1 MDNQNFN
8 NSGFGQDNQ
17 NFNNSGFNQNAD
29 QGSFYGGSAPQGQYS
44 GYTNGQGGQNINM
57 DFNSGYNSNMNQGS
71 NPYVAPPNNGK
82 SPKYTLW
89 LTLAIVQMVLG
100 CCCSGGI
107 FTLVTGILTIVF
119 NNNAN
124 DAYKIGDMATYES
137 KNKAAMIT
145 NIIGW
150 VLAVLIG
157 IFAISSGAF
166 KGIMEAYSEMM

>member
-29 QGSFYGGSAPQGQYS
+29 
-44 GYTNGQGGQNINM
+44 
-57 DFNSGYNSNMNQGS
+57 QGS

-150 VLAVLIG
+150 VLAVIIG
-157 IFAISSGAF
+157 IVAF
-166 KGIMEAYSEMM
+166 STGFLKEMVEYMDRM